1 MLALLLVVAR
11 ASSAGA
17 QSDDE
22 LRKAR
27 AHYQAGSALYDAHSY
42 EDAVREFWAGY
53 RLSPRPEFLLNLGQS
68 YRKLDD
74 LPHARALFARF
85 LKEASPDAP
94 ERPQAQKLLE
104 RIDGE
109 ISARLAPP
117 PDAIAAASPTAAA
130 ASPTASPAPALPVSP
145 PVTSPAPVA
154 PAPVAPP
161 AAMMAP
167 AAMVMAPV
175 AAVATGRRS
184 FWRRHWWIAPVGGV
198 VVTAVVVGLAVGLT
212 LPSTVGCGDSGVIG
226 CVKVPSSR

>member
-11 ASSAGA
+11 VSSAGA

-53 RLSPRPEFLLNLGQS
+53 RLSPRPEFLLNLGQT

-74 LPHARALFARF
+74 LPHARAMFARF
-85 LKEASPDAP
+85 LKEASPEAT

-109 ISARLAPP
+109 ISARMAPP
-117 PDAIAAASPTAAA
+117 PDATAAASTMAAPSPA
-130 ASPTASPAPALPVSP
+130 PAATLPASPPVASPAPFM
-145 PVTSPAPVA
+145 
-154 PAPVAPP
+154 PP
-161 AAMMAP
+161 AAMVA
-167 AAMVMAPV
+167 APV
-175 AAVATGRRS
+175 AAAAAVAAPERRS

-212 LPSTVGCGDSGVIG
+212 GSPSVVGCQDSGVIG